1 MEYSEYS
8 PAQPLRRYVRCYWAL
23 RGIAPDD
30 ASSITGQPALP
41 DGSPELIYNFSDPFE
56 ALNGRP
62 KLQPAEMLVGQIDG
76 PFHLRPTGTID
87 LIGVRF
93 EPYGAGPLHPRM
105 SSLTNTWLDLVKRPD
120 PLLANVRQDLSRAS
134 DDATRVAYLDEILL
148 RLTAERPEPDARV
161 ETAVRAI
168 RSSFGTAP
176 LDRLAK
182 LLDISPRTLQRLFA
196 TEVGVSPKL
205 LARITRFQRVFSA
218 WNADPRSLSRVAT
231 ECGYF
236 DQSHLIRDFRDF
248 AGEAPAA
255 FLANHDE
262 FTAFF
267 LSQKPRQRAAK

>member
-1 MEYSEYS
+1 M
-8 PAQPLRRYVRCYWAL
+8 RCYWAL
-23 RGIAPDD
+23 RGRATDD
-30 ASSITGQPALP
+30 ANSIGGQPALP
-41 DGSPELIYNFSDPFE
+41 DGSPELIYNFGDPFE

-62 KLQPAEMLVGQIDG
+62 RRQPKEMLVGQIDA
-76 PFHLRPTGTID
+76 PYHLRPTGDID
-87 LIGVRF
+87 LLAVRF
-93 EPYGAGPLHPRM
+93 EPYGAGLLHPNM
-105 SSLTNTWLDLVKRPD
+105 SSLTNTWLDLVKHPD
-120 PLLANVRQDLSRAS
+120 PELAELWPSLSEAP
-134 DDATRVAYLDEILL
+134 DDATRVSRLDEVMLDL
-148 RLTAERPEPDARV
+148 VASRPEPDARV

-182 LLDISPRTLQRLFA
+182 LLGITPRTLQRLFA

-205 LARITRFQRVFSA
+205 LARITRFQRVFTA
-218 WNADPRSLSRVAT
+218 WNTDPHSLAAVAT

-255 FLANHDE
+255 FLQNHAE

-267 LSQKPRQRAAK
+267 LSQKPRAKKRVARG